1 MPYRYVSPGP
11 PVRRHGQDQRPRSA
25 LQSLLPDQML
35 QDESMTWEEFV
46 VEIVD
51 SLIWPVTLVVG
62 LLIFKDSVKKLL
74 GRASK
79 ARLGQAEVDF
89 SNDADRL
96 AHKADH
102 LESSIVPKLPE
113 PDPVGKQSVSK
124 PRDSAYR
131 STRLIAS
138 AREVV
143 DVVPM
148 AAVALGR
155 SALEACLAELL
166 PEPAGG
172 RRRSIQQSI
181 KEASRYLDEGW
192 VQAAREAVALGN
204 AAAHGEAEYVTAEA
218 AANYIDSIENIC
230 GFAEMVLGEEFGR
243 PDA

>member
-1 MPYRYVSPGP
+1 
-11 PVRRHGQDQRPRSA
+11 
-25 LQSLLPDQML
+25 ML
-35 QDESMTWEEFV
+35 QDESMTWEELV

-51 SLIWPVTLVVG
+51 SLIWPATLVVG

-96 AHKADH
+96 ARKADD

-113 PDPVGKQSVSK
+113 PDPAGKQSVSK

-181 KEASRYLDEGW
+181 KEASRYLGEGW
-192 VQAAREAVALGN
+192 VQTAREAVALGN
-204 AAAHGEAEYVTAEA
+204 AAAHGEAEYITAEA
-218 AANYIDSIENIC
+218 AANYIDSIESIC
-230 GFAEMVLGEEFGR
+230 GFAEEVLGEEFGR

>member
-1 MPYRYVSPGP
+1 
-11 PVRRHGQDQRPRSA
+11 
-25 LQSLLPDQML
+25 ML

-51 SLIWPVTLVVG
+51 SLIWPATLVVG
-62 LLIFKDSVKKLL
+62 LLLFKDSVKKLL

-79 ARLGQAEVDF
+79 ARFGQAEVDF

-102 LESSIVPKLPE
+102 LESSIAPE
-113 PDPVGKQSVSK
+113 SPAPEPVGKQSK
-124 PRDSAYR
+124 PEPRDSVYR
-131 STRLIAS
+131 STRLIAA

-155 SALEACLAELL
+155 SAIEASLAELL

-181 KEASRYLDEGW
+181 KEASRYLDNGW

-204 AAAHGEAEYVTAEA
+204 AAAHGEAEYITAEA
-218 AANYIDSIENIC
+218 AANYIDSIESIC
-230 GFAEMVLGEEFGR
+230 GFAEVVLGKELGR
-243 PDA
+243 SAA